1 LVKTRDIWKAKDLG
15 VLTRAV
21 KKHFEE
27 KSSDFLV
34 VVALGFSVAIMLSI
48 PVGIMANQE
57 SMYPYCGR
65 EIQLDDTFCPHCS
78 GKLTDKEGE

>member
-1 LVKTRDIWKAKDLG
+1 LEGERFGGTNKSCKKTFRG
-15 VLTRAV
+15 
-21 KKHFEE
+21 E
-27 KSSDFLV
+27 KFRLLV